1 MKDEINKLLE
11 PLLGATVK
19 STYSTGGGSIN
30 QTQVLELTNGERV
43 FMKHNSNP
51 PTDFFLAEVKGLR
64 LLAQAEN
71 GPRIPKPIALQ
82 SGSRPTFLIMEYL
95 ENSSESKNFSDRLAR
110 ALAELHR
117 ISQDHFGLDHDN
129 FIGSTPQK
137 NDLEKDGIVFFRDQ
151 RIEFQRQLA
160 RKAGLLP
167 AAIDKKIDSLCDNL
181 NKFLDIT
188 DEIITKLDS
197 TAKGGVVLAICKKY
211 DLPIVAIGMGEKEDD
226 LQPFNAEY
234 FSKALLGIDV

>member
-71 GPRIPKPIALQ
+71 GPRIPKPIALDN
-82 SGSRPTFLIMEYL
+82 T
-95 ENSSESKNFSDRLAR
+95 
-110 ALAELHR
+110 LH
-117 ISQDHFGLDHDN
+117 
-129 FIGSTPQK
+129 
-137 NDLEKDGIVFFRDQ
+137 
-151 RIEFQRQLA
+151 
-160 RKAGLLP
+160 
-167 AAIDKKIDSLCDNL
+167 
-181 NKFLDIT
+181 
-188 DEIITKLDS
+188 
-197 TAKGGVVLAICKKY
+197 
-211 DLPIVAIGMGEKEDD
+211 
-226 LQPFNAEY
+226 
-234 FSKALLGIDV
+234 